1 MRSMTGYSK
10 LIFQD
15 ENFVINMELKSVNN
29 KNLNLKIK
37 LPYNLNFLEGAIR
50 TEIASKVNRGSLD
63 LKIDFEDKR
72 ELGELFD
79 YDKNL
84 SSAYMKVLKEME
96 KDFDEK
102 FTNKMDILVRNL
114 NVVKKN
120 DFEINENEYAEF
132 VLSKIRELL
141 IPFIQTKEDE
151 GERLKAYFMKR
162 INILEEKIEEIKK
175 FKDIV
180 VEGHKIRLLER
191 LEKIKENIEFKEEDI
206 LKEILLFTD
215 KSDISEE
222 ISRLDSH
229 MEQLKQE
236 IKSRETA
243 VGKKID
249 FILQEIF
256 RELNTTGVKC
266 NLYDISKL
274 VVECKNELEKI
285 REQAMNIE

>member
-10 LIFQD
+10 LNFED
-15 ENFVINMELKSVNN
+15 EKFAINLELKSVNN

-37 LPYNLNFLEGAIR
+37 LPYKLNFLENAIR
-50 TEIASKVNRGSLD
+50 TEVASKISRGSLD
-63 LKIDFEDKR
+63 LKIEFEDKR
-72 ELGELFD
+72 ELGEIFD
-79 YDKNL
+79 YDRSL
-84 SSAYMKVLKEME
+84 SSAYMKILKEME
-96 KDFDEK
+96 NDFDEK

-114 NVVKKN
+114 NVIKKN
-120 DFEINENEYAEF
+120 DFEIDENEY
-132 VLSKIRELL
+132 SKFILEKIQELL
-141 IPFIQTKEDE
+141 VGFVKTKEDE
-151 GERLKAYFMKR
+151 GNRLKAYFMER
-162 INILEEKIEEIKK
+162 IKVLESKVEEIKK
-175 FKDIV
+175 FKDTV
-180 VEGHKIRLLER
+180 VSNYKAKLLER
-191 LEKIKENIEFKEEDI
+191 LEKIKEEVEFKEEDI

-229 MEQLKQE
+229 LTQLKLEMNSSE
-236 IKSRETA
+236 IA
-243 VGKKID
+243 IGKKID

-274 VVECKNELEKI
+274 VVESKNELEKI

>member
-10 LIFQD
+10 LTYQD
-15 ENFVINMELKSVNN
+15 ESFAINMELKSVNN

-50 TEIASKVNRGSLD
+50 TEVASKISRGSLD
-63 LKIDFEDKR
+63 LKIEFEDKR
-72 ELGELFD
+72 ELGKLFD
-79 YDKNL
+79 YDRNL
-84 SSAYMKVLKEME
+84 SSAYMNVLKEME
-96 KDFDEK
+96 NDFSEK

-114 NVVKKN
+114 NVIQKN
-120 DFEINENEYAEF
+120 DFEIDENEYSFF
-132 VLSKIRELL
+132 VLKKVNELL
-141 IPFIQTKEDE
+141 IPFIQTREDE
-151 GERLKAYFMKR
+151 GKRLKTYFLER
-162 INILEEKIEEIKK
+162 IGVLEEKITEIKK
-175 FKDIV
+175 YKEIV
-180 VEGHKIRLLER
+180 VENYKEKLMERLDKIRGA
-191 LEKIKENIEFKEEDI
+191 IDFKEEDI

-229 MEQLKQE
+229 MEQLRKE
-236 IKSRETA
+236 MESRDTA

-274 VVECKNELEKI
+274 IVECKNELEKI

>member
-10 LIFQD
+10 LNFED
-15 ENFVINMELKSVNN
+15 EKFAINLELKSVNN

-37 LPYNLNFLEGAIR
+37 LPYNLNFLENAIR
-50 TEIASKVNRGSLD
+50 TEVASKISRGSLD
-63 LKIDFEDKR
+63 LKIEFEDKR
-72 ELGELFD
+72 ELGEIFD
-79 YDKNL
+79 YDISL
-84 SSAYMKVLKEME
+84 SSAYMKILKEME
-96 KDFDEK
+96 NDFDEK

-114 NVVKKN
+114 NVIKKN
-120 DFEINENEYAEF
+120 DFEIDENEY
-132 VLSKIRELL
+132 SKFILEKIQELL
-141 IPFIQTKEDE
+141 VGFVKTKEDE
-151 GERLKAYFMKR
+151 GNRLKAYFMER
-162 INILEEKIEEIKK
+162 IEVLESKIEEIKK
-175 FKDIV
+175 FKDTV
-180 VEGHKIRLLER
+180 VSNYKAKLLER
-191 LEKIKENIEFKEEDI
+191 LEKIKEEVEFKEEDI

-229 MEQLKQE
+229 LTQLKLEMNSSE
-236 IKSRETA
+236 IA
-243 VGKKID
+243 IGKKID

-274 VVECKNELEKI
+274 VVESKNELEKI

>member
-10 LIFQD
+10 LTYQD
-15 ENFVINMELKSVNN
+15 ESFAINMELKSVNN

-50 TEIASKVNRGSLD
+50 TEVASKISRGSLD
-63 LKIDFEDKR
+63 LKIEFEDKR
-72 ELGELFD
+72 ELGKLFD
-79 YDKNL
+79 YDRNL
-84 SSAYMKVLKEME
+84 SSAYMNVLKEME
-96 KDFDEK
+96 NDFNEK

-114 NVVKKN
+114 NVIQKN
-120 DFEINENEYAEF
+120 DFEIDESEYSAF
-132 VLSKIRELL
+132 VLGKVNELL
-141 IPFIQTKEDE
+141 IPFIQTRVDE
-151 GERLKAYFMKR
+151 GDRLKAYFLER
-162 INILEEKIEEIKK
+162 IDVLEEKITEIKK
-175 FKDIV
+175 YKEIV
-180 VEGHKIRLLER
+180 VENYKEKLMERLDKIRGT
-191 LEKIKENIEFKEEDI
+191 IDFKDEDI

-229 MEQLKQE
+229 MEQLRKE
-236 IKSRETA
+236 MENNDTA
-243 VGKKID
+243 VGKKMD

-274 VVECKNELEKI
+274 IVECKNELEKI

>member
-10 LIFQD
+10 LNFED
-15 ENFVINMELKSVNN
+15 EKFAINLELKSVNN

-37 LPYNLNFLEGAIR
+37 LPYNLNFLENAIR
-50 TEIASKVNRGSLD
+50 TEVASKISRGSLD
-63 LKIDFEDKR
+63 LKIEFEDKR
-72 ELGELFD
+72 ELGEIFD
-79 YDKNL
+79 YDRSL
-84 SSAYMKVLKEME
+84 SSAYMKILKEME
-96 KDFDEK
+96 NDFDEK

-114 NVVKKN
+114 NVIKKN
-120 DFEINENEYAEF
+120 DFEIDENEY
-132 VLSKIRELL
+132 SKFILEKIQELL
-141 IPFIQTKEDE
+141 VGFIKTKEDE
-151 GERLKAYFMKR
+151 GNRLRLYFMER
-162 INILEEKIEEIKK
+162 IEVLESKIEEIKK

-180 VEGHKIRLLER
+180 VSNYKAKLLER
-191 LEKIKENIEFKEEDI
+191 LEKIKEEVEFKEEDI

-229 MEQLKQE
+229 LTQLKLEMNSSE
-236 IKSRETA
+236 IA
-243 VGKKID
+243 IGKKID

-274 VVECKNELEKI
+274 VEESKNELEKI

>member
-10 LIFQD
+10 LNFED
-15 ENFVINMELKSVNN
+15 EKFAINLELKSVNN
-29 KNLNLKIK
+29 KNLNLKVK
-37 LPYNLNFLEGAIR
+37 LPYNLNFLENAIR
-50 TEIASKVNRGSLD
+50 TEVASKISRGSLD
-63 LKIDFEDKR
+63 LKIEFEDKR
-72 ELGELFD
+72 ELGEIFD
-79 YDKNL
+79 YDRSL
-84 SSAYMKVLKEME
+84 SSAYMKILKEME
-96 KDFDEK
+96 NDFDEK

-114 NVVKKN
+114 NVIKKN
-120 DFEINENEYAEF
+120 DFEIDENEY
-132 VLSKIRELL
+132 SKFILEKIQELL
-141 IPFIQTKEDE
+141 VGFIKTKEDE
-151 GERLKAYFMKR
+151 GNRLRLYFMER
-162 INILEEKIEEIKK
+162 IEVLESKIEEIKK

-180 VEGHKIRLLER
+180 VSNYKTKLLER
-191 LEKIKENIEFKEEDI
+191 LEKIKEEVEFKEEDI

-229 MEQLKQE
+229 LTQLKLEMNSSE
-236 IKSRETA
+236 IA
-243 VGKKID
+243 IGKKID

-274 VVECKNELEKI
+274 VVESKNELEKI

>member
-10 LIFQD
+10 LTYQD
-15 ENFVINMELKSVNN
+15 ESFAINMELKSVNN

-50 TEIASKVNRGSLD
+50 TEVASKISRGSLD
-63 LKIDFEDKR
+63 LKIEFEDKR
-72 ELGELFD
+72 ELGKLFD
-79 YDKNL
+79 YDRNL
-84 SSAYMKVLKEME
+84 SSAYMNVLKEME
-96 KDFDEK
+96 NDFSEK

-114 NVVKKN
+114 NVIQKN
-120 DFEINENEYAEF
+120 DFEIDENEYSFF
-132 VLSKIRELL
+132 VLKKVNELL
-141 IPFIQTKEDE
+141 IPFIQTREDE
-151 GERLKAYFMKR
+151 GKRLKTYFLER
-162 INILEEKIEEIKK
+162 IDVLEEKITEIKK
-175 FKDIV
+175 YKEIV
-180 VEGHKIRLLER
+180 VENYKEKLMERLDKIRGA
-191 LEKIKENIEFKEEDI
+191 IDFKEEDI

-229 MEQLKQE
+229 MEQLRKE
-236 IKSRETA
+236 MESRDTA

-274 VVECKNELEKI
+274 IVECKNELEKI

>member
-10 LIFQD
+10 LNFED
-15 ENFVINMELKSVNN
+15 EKFAINLELKSVNN

-37 LPYNLNFLEGAIR
+37 LPYNLNFLENAIR
-50 TEIASKVNRGSLD
+50 TEVASKISRGSLD
-63 LKIDFEDKR
+63 LKIEFEDKR
-72 ELGELFD
+72 ELGEIFD
-79 YDKNL
+79 YDRSL
-84 SSAYMKVLKEME
+84 SSAYMKILKEME
-96 KDFDEK
+96 NDFDEK

-114 NVVKKN
+114 NVIKKN
-120 DFEINENEYAEF
+120 DFEINENEY
-132 VLSKIRELL
+132 SKFILEKIQELL
-141 IPFIQTKEDE
+141 VGFVKTKEDE
-151 GERLKAYFMKR
+151 GNRLKAYFRER
-162 INILEEKIEEIKK
+162 IEVLESKIEEIKK
-175 FKDIV
+175 FKDTV
-180 VEGHKIRLLER
+180 VSNYKAKLLER
-191 LEKIKENIEFKEEDI
+191 LEKIKEEVEFKEEDI

-229 MEQLKQE
+229 LTQLKLEMNSSE
-236 IKSRETA
+236 IA
-243 VGKKID
+243 IGKKID

-274 VVECKNELEKI
+274 VVESKNELEKI

>member
-10 LIFQD
+10 LTYQD
-15 ENFVINMELKSVNN
+15 ESFAINMELKSVNN

-50 TEIASKVNRGSLD
+50 TEVASKISRGSLD
-63 LKIDFEDKR
+63 LKIEFEDKR
-72 ELGELFD
+72 ELGKLFD
-79 YDKNL
+79 YDRNL
-84 SSAYMKVLKEME
+84 SSAYMNVLKEME
-96 KDFDEK
+96 NDFSEK

-114 NVVKKN
+114 NVIQKN
-120 DFEINENEYAEF
+120 DFEIDENEYSFF
-132 VLSKIRELL
+132 VLKEVNELL
-141 IPFIQTKEDE
+141 IPFIQTREDE
-151 GERLKAYFMKR
+151 GKRLKTYFLER
-162 INILEEKIEEIKK
+162 IDVLEEKITEIKK
-175 FKDIV
+175 YKEIV
-180 VEGHKIRLLER
+180 VENYKEKLMERLDKIRGA
-191 LEKIKENIEFKEEDI
+191 IDFKEEDI

-229 MEQLKQE
+229 MEQLRKE
-236 IKSRETA
+236 MESRDTA

-274 VVECKNELEKI
+274 IVECKNELEKI

>member
-10 LIFQD
+10 LNFED
-15 ENFVINMELKSVNN
+15 EKFAINLELKSVNN

-37 LPYNLNFLEGAIR
+37 LPYNLNFLENAIR
-50 TEIASKVNRGSLD
+50 TEVASKISRGSLD
-63 LKIDFEDKR
+63 LKIEFEDKR
-72 ELGELFD
+72 ELGEIFD
-79 YDKNL
+79 YDRSL
-84 SSAYMKVLKEME
+84 SSAYMKILKEME
-96 KDFDEK
+96 NDFDEK

-114 NVVKKN
+114 NVIKKN
-120 DFEINENEYAEF
+120 DFEIDENEY
-132 VLSKIRELL
+132 SKFILEKIQELL
-141 IPFIQTKEDE
+141 VGFVKTKEDE
-151 GERLKAYFMKR
+151 GNRLKAYFMER
-162 INILEEKIEEIKK
+162 IKVLESKVEEIKK
-175 FKDIV
+175 FKDTV
-180 VEGHKIRLLER
+180 VSNYKEKLLER
-191 LEKIKENIEFKEEDI
+191 LEKIKEEVEFKEEDI

-229 MEQLKQE
+229 LTQLKLEMNSSE
-236 IKSRETA
+236 IA
-243 VGKKID
+243 IGKKID

-274 VVECKNELEKI
+274 VVESKNELEKI

>member
-10 LIFQD
+10 LTYQD
-15 ENFVINMELKSVNN
+15 ESFAINMELKSVNN

-50 TEIASKVNRGSLD
+50 TEVASKISRGSLD
-63 LKIDFEDKR
+63 LKIEFEDKR
-72 ELGELFD
+72 ELGKLFD
-79 YDKNL
+79 YDRNL
-84 SSAYMKVLKEME
+84 SSAYMNVLKEME
-96 KDFDEK
+96 NDFSEK

-114 NVVKKN
+114 NVIQKN
-120 DFEINENEYAEF
+120 DFEIDENEYSFF
-132 VLSKIRELL
+132 VLKKVNELL
-141 IPFIQTKEDE
+141 IPFIQTGEDE
-151 GERLKAYFMKR
+151 GKRLKTYFLER
-162 INILEEKIEEIKK
+162 IDVLEEKITEIKK
-175 FKDIV
+175 YKEIV
-180 VEGHKIRLLER
+180 VENYKEKLMERLDKIRGA
-191 LEKIKENIEFKEEDI
+191 IDFKEEDI

-229 MEQLKQE
+229 MEQLRKE
-236 IKSRETA
+236 MESRDTA

-274 VVECKNELEKI
+274 IVECKNELEKI

>member
-10 LIFQD
+10 LTYQD
-15 ENFVINMELKSVNN
+15 ESFAINMELKSVNN

-50 TEIASKVNRGSLD
+50 TEVASKISRGSLD
-63 LKIDFEDKR
+63 LKIEFEDKR
-72 ELGELFD
+72 ELGKLFD
-79 YDKNL
+79 YDRNL
-84 SSAYMKVLKEME
+84 SSAYMNVLKEME
-96 KDFDEK
+96 NDFSEK

-114 NVVKKN
+114 NVIQKN
-120 DFEINENEYAEF
+120 DFEIDENEYSFF
-132 VLSKIRELL
+132 VLKKVNESL
-141 IPFIQTKEDE
+141 IPFIQTREDE
-151 GERLKAYFMKR
+151 GKKLKTYFLER
-162 INILEEKIEEIKK
+162 IDVLEEKITEIKK
-175 FKDIV
+175 YKEIV
-180 VEGHKIRLLER
+180 VENYKEKLMERLDKIRGA
-191 LEKIKENIEFKEEDI
+191 IDFKEEDI

-229 MEQLKQE
+229 MEQLRKE
-236 IKSRETA
+236 MESRDTA

-274 VVECKNELEKI
+274 IVECKNELEKI

>member
-10 LIFQD
+10 LTYQD
-15 ENFVINMELKSVNN
+15 ESFAINMELKSVNN

-50 TEIASKVNRGSLD
+50 TEVASKISRGSLD
-63 LKIDFEDKR
+63 LKIEFEDKR
-72 ELGELFD
+72 ELGKLFD
-79 YDKNL
+79 YDRNL
-84 SSAYMKVLKEME
+84 SSAYMNVLKEME
-96 KDFDEK
+96 NDFSEK

-114 NVVKKN
+114 NVIQKN
-120 DFEINENEYAEF
+120 DFEIDENEYSFF
-132 VLSKIRELL
+132 VLKKVNELL
-141 IPFIQTKEDE
+141 IPFIQTREDE
-151 GERLKAYFMKR
+151 GKRLKTYFLER
-162 INILEEKIEEIKK
+162 IDVLEEKITEIKK
-175 FKDIV
+175 YKEIV
-180 VEGHKIRLLER
+180 VENYKEKLMERLDKIRGA
-191 LEKIKENIEFKEEDI
+191 IDFKEEDI

-229 MEQLKQE
+229 MEQLRKE
-236 IKSRETA
+236 MESRDTA

-274 VVECKNELEKI
+274 IVECKSELEKI

>member
-10 LIFQD
+10 LTYQD
-15 ENFVINMELKSVNN
+15 ESFAINMELKSVNN

-50 TEIASKVNRGSLD
+50 TEVASKISRGSLD
-63 LKIDFEDKR
+63 LKIEFEDKR
-72 ELGELFD
+72 ELGKLFD
-79 YDKNL
+79 YDRNL
-84 SSAYMKVLKEME
+84 SSAYMNVLKEME
-96 KDFDEK
+96 NDFNEK

-114 NVVKKN
+114 NVIQKN
-120 DFEINENEYAEF
+120 DFEIDESEYSAF
-132 VLSKIRELL
+132 VLGKVNELL
-141 IPFIQTKEDE
+141 IPFIQTREDE
-151 GERLKAYFMKR
+151 GDKLKAYFLER
-162 INILEEKIEEIKK
+162 IDVLEEKITEIKK
-175 FKDIV
+175 YKEIV
-180 VEGHKIRLLER
+180 VENYKEKLMERLDKIRGT
-191 LEKIKENIEFKEEDI
+191 IDFKDEDI

-229 MEQLKQE
+229 MEQLRKE
-236 IKSRETA
+236 MENNDTA
-243 VGKKID
+243 VGKKMD

-274 VVECKNELEKI
+274 IVECKNELEKI